1 MTNKLQHY
9 PRTKERS
16 KDHEKEYPF
25 ACRSAGLRPSRAEFD
40 CLRGQQQVRRRNNG
54 RGIQQRRLRLCA
66 HGGARLDDA
75 GNCRVRGDEIR
86 KRRAL
91 HDDRGQAG

>member
-16 KDHEKEYPF
+16 KDHEKEHPF
-25 ACRSAGLRPSRAEFD
+25 TCRSAGLRPSRAEFD
-40 CLRGQQQVRRRNNG
+40 CLRGQQQVRRRNNSL
-54 RGIQQRRLRLCA
+54 GIQQRRLRLCA

-75 GNCRVRGDEIR
+75 RVRGNEIR

-91 HDDRGQAG
+91 HDDRGHAG